1 MAQSAK
7 PRLSRAAKA
16 GHAPYSDHQKKVYD
30 FATAERTV
38 RSGGVTET
46 LSNIDIMT
54 RKQFEA
60 GISGKT
66 LAQRDYIHGFQMAQ
80 EARRAH
86 IEEQCT
92 LLSVVKA
99 RHQRIIDKARA
110 EKAPIP
116 RVLPHPDDILIDW
129 TNGVRLPGPLDEVD
143 WKRFDQ
149 TVRMRDALFVQQAME
164 DCINRIRLLDRPT
177 LGAAGLLGYLLNQL
191 LPPSLRM
198 TDFQW
203 MDRVDRLS
211 RLSTRDCLKDCRAAW
226 RKAGVVVARGKQFG
240 TREKLTPML
249 AALRDL
255 VDAGMQ
261 QKGDPQGYEEALH
274 ACVVATDEFRRS
286 APQLKLVKSE
296 TTGDKEDTV

>member
-1 MAQSAK
+1 MAQYAK
-7 PRLSRAAKA
+7 PRLSRAVKTSP
-16 GHAPYSDHQKKVYD
+16 APYSEHQKKVYD

-46 LSNIDIMT
+46 LSNIDIMV

-60 GISGKT
+60 GVSGKT
-66 LAQRDYIHGFQMAQ
+66 LAQRDYIREFQLAQ

-86 IEEQCT
+86 IEEQCIFW
-92 LLSVVKA
+92 SEVKA
-99 RHQRIIDKARA
+99 KHQRVIDNARA
-110 EKAPIP
+110 ERVPIP
-116 RVLPHPDDILIDW
+116 WVLPHPDDIIIDW

-164 DCINRIRLLDRPT
+164 DCVNGIRLRDRPT
-177 LGAAGLLGYLLNQL
+177 LGAAGLLGFLLNQL
-191 LPPSLRM
+191 LPPSLRL

-203 MDRVDRLS
+203 IEKVDRLS

-226 RKAGVVVARGKQFG
+226 RKAGVMVARGKQFG

-255 VDAGMQ
+255 VDAGLQ
-261 QKGDPQGYEEALH
+261 QKADPQGYEEALQ
-274 ACVVATDEFRRS
+274 ACALATDDFRRS
-286 APQLKLVKSE
+286 APKMNLMTSK
-296 TTGDKEDTV
+296 TTGDKESCA